1 MVLKKVDFFLAISQK
16 MPYIYNMIKIK
27 EQTQNFTNALRFHDW
42 FFDFSDDHS
51 IWTRGRDAKESLI
64 AMGKQLVNSEEMT
77 SGQVANLWNEFA
89 PERFQVSGNHFEPT
103 PEKPKRRF
111 LNLPPR
117 PKMNEIQAFRK
128 QLGCSVSEANFRLRF
143 QVEPSETEKQIAENN
158 EGRFI
163 LHFPSHPEI
172 WEWV

>member
-1 MVLKKVDFFLAISQK
+1 
-16 MPYIYNMIKIK
+16 MIKTELK
-27 EQTQNFTNALRFHDW
+27 QNFTNALRFHDW

-51 IWTRGRDAKESLI
+51 VWTRGRDEKASLV

-103 PEKPKRRF
+103 PKKPSRRF
-111 LNLPPR
+111 TNRPPR
-117 PKMNEIQAFRK
+117 PSIREVVTLKKE
-128 QLGCSVSEANFRLRF
+128 LGCTSSEANFRLTF
-143 QVEPSETEKQIAENN
+143 GVEPSETEREIAKTNG
-158 EGRFI
+158 GRFI
-163 LHFPSHPEI
+163 LHFPCHPEI